1 MSQASPLKGLDA
13 ASAMMSAEALPAAPA
28 KHGGKLLQ
36 TASVLEPIVQGETHA
51 REVIDRLAAS

>member
-13 ASAMMSAEALPAAPA
+13 ASAMMSDAEALPAAPA

-36 TASVLEPIVQGETHA
+36 TASVLERSCRGTLMRA
-51 REVIDRLAAS
+51 R